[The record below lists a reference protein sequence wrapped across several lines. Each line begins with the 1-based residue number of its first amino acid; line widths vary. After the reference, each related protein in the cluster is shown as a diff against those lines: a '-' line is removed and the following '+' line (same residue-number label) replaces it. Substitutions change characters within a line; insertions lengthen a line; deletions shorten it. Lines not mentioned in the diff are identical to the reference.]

1 MAKCSIS
8 GKEYNPETVDIP
20 NPLPDNVCGICGSEL
35 TEEQLQAE
43 KARMEAIFKELEDQ
57 AENTET

>member
-8 GKEYNPETVDIP
+8 GKEYSPETVTIP
-20 NPLPDNVCGICGSEL
+20 NPPPDNVCGICGSEL

-43 KARMEAIFKELEDQ
+43 KARMEAIFQELEDK
-57 AENTET
+57 